1 MMKSI
6 AVIPNKAI
14 TSSTTSVTIIRCLL
28 LLVAVNTWTGAGAFM
43 TPSTNAAVMQQQQR
57 QHVLKMADEPMPRD
71 QLGPTERLLLER
83 KRIQDLGLVQE
94 LGKTVKKD
102 GLDGIRS
109 VVWAVYNASN
119 IVFPILAVIM
129 FAGICLNLMGYGYYW
144 EDTTNQLIID
154 SLEHIRQENIYQQ
167 ELLRIAS
174 EATTHHAGFF

>member
-1 MMKSI
+1 MMMKSFSV
-6 AVIPNKAI
+6 APNKA
-14 TSSTTSVTIIRCLL
+14 VVVYLCCL
-28 LLVAVNTWTGAGAFM
+28 LLVAVNTWTTAVNAFV
-43 TPSTNAAVMQQQQR
+43 TPSNTNNALVLQLSQQR
-57 QHVLKMADEPMPRD
+57 QQHVLKMADEPMPRD

-109 VVWAVYNASN
+109 VVWAIYNVSN
-119 IVFPILAVIM
+119 IVFPMLAVTM

-174 EATTHHAGFF
+174 EATTRHVGFF